1 MAPERDSRTKLHK
14 LGTVLSAR
22 RPVKMEIDIEDGIVA
37 TAVSAATTNPDC
49 SVPTHIFHEAV
60 RGENIDVPN
69 LGEIMGVALGR
80 REGRERLMKALLYSA
95 RYSSGSTVVAVN
107 DVNKYYSRNRG
118 LVEQAICDTMYTHLL
133 SPPMKLLRP
142 PLVVDWLLCEGPD
155 RVACWGFG
163 LAMFVRV
170 KGKALPTIG

>member
-1 MAPERDSRTKLHK
+1 
-14 LGTVLSAR
+14 
-22 RPVKMEIDIEDGIVA
+22 MEIDIEDGIVA
-37 TAVSAATTNPDC
+37 TAVSTATTNPDC

-60 RGENIDVPN
+60 RGDKIDVTN
-69 LGEIMGVALGR
+69 LGQIMGVALGR
-80 REGRERLMKALLYSA
+80 REGRDRLKALYSA
-95 RYSSGSTVVAVN
+95 RYSSGSTVAAVN
-107 DVNKYYSRNRG
+107 DVNKYYSRDRG
-118 LVEQAICDTMYTHLL
+118 LVEQAICDTMYTHLLL

-170 KGKALPTIG
+170 SG